1 MKVSVSYLNVKKR
14 NVDRVIYLL
23 DKTNVDYIH
32 VDVMDGKYVKK
43 KANTFSEVEEMAYYT
58 KKRLDVHF
66 MVNKPLKYIDDFAL
80 LDIFCMT
87 VHLNIKNDLNK
98 VFDRIHDYGIK
109 AGIAINP
116 DEDIDLIDPYLD
128 KIDLVLVMSVYPGL
142 PGQEFIKDVIPK
154 VKKLKDKINKSKR
167 DILINVDG
175 GINLENKDFL
185 GDADILSVGST
196 ITNSENYEEVIDELR
211 G

>member
-14 NVDRVIYLL
+14 NVPRIIYLL
-23 DKTNVDYIH
+23 DKTNVDFIH
-32 VDVMDGKYVKK
+32 VDVMDGKYVKN
-43 KANTFSEVEEMAYYT
+43 KANSYSEVEEMSYYT

-80 LDIFCMT
+80 LDVFCMNF
-87 VHLNIKNDLNK
+87 HLNIKNDIDK
-98 VFDRIHDYGIK
+98 VIDRIHDYGIK

-116 DEDIDLIDPYLD
+116 DEDIDLLDKYLD
-128 KIDLVLVMSVYPGL
+128 KIDVVLIMSVYPGL

-154 VKKLKDKINKSKR
+154 IKKLKDKIKKLNR

-175 GINLENKDFL
+175 GINVENKQFL

-211 G
+211 S

>member
-1 MKVSVSYLNVKKR
+1 MKVSVSYLNVRKR
-14 NVDRVIYLL
+14 NINRIIYLL
-23 DKTNVDYIH
+23 DKTNVDFIH
-32 VDVMDGKYVKK
+32 VDVMDGKYVKN
-43 KANTFSEVEEMAYYT
+43 KANSYSDVEEMSYYT

-80 LDIFCMT
+80 LDVYCMS

-98 VFDRIHDYGIK
+98 VIDRIHDYGIK

-116 DEDIDLIDPYLD
+116 DEDIDMLDDYLD
-128 KIDLVLVMSVYPGL
+128 KIDVILVMSVYPGL

-154 VKKLKDKINKSKR
+154 IKKIKDKIKNSKR

-175 GINLENKDFL
+175 GINLENKQFL

-211 G
+211 S

>member
-1 MKVSVSYLNVKKR
+1 MKVSVSYLNVRKK

-23 DKTNVDYIH
+23 DKTNVDFIH

-80 LDIFCMT
+80 LDIFCMS
-87 VHLNIKNDLNK
+87 VHLKIKNDLDK
-98 VFDRIHDYGIK
+98 VIDRIHDYGIK

-142 PGQEFIKDVIPK
+142 PGQEFIKDVLPK
-154 VKKLKDKINKSKR
+154 IKKLKDKIKKSNR

-196 ITNSENYEEVIDELR
+196 ITNSENYIEVIDELR

>member
-1 MKVSVSYLNVKKR
+1 MKVSVSYLNVKRR
-14 NVDRVIYLL
+14 NINRIIYLL
-23 DKTNVDYIH
+23 DKTNVDFIH
-32 VDVMDGKYVKK
+32 VDVMDGKYVKN
-43 KANTFSEVEEMAYYT
+43 KANSYSEVEEMSYYT

-80 LDIFCMT
+80 LNVYCMT
-87 VHLNIKNDLNK
+87 IHLNIKNDLDK
-98 VFDRIHDYGIK
+98 VIDRIHDYGIK

-116 DEDIDLIDPYLD
+116 DEDIDLIDNYLD
-128 KIDLVLVMSVYPGL
+128 KIDAVLIMSVYPGL

-154 VKKLKDKINKSKR
+154 IKKLKDKIKKLNR

-175 GINLENKDFL
+175 GINLENKQFL

-196 ITNSENYEEVIDELR
+196 ITNSENYEEVINELR
-211 G
+211 S